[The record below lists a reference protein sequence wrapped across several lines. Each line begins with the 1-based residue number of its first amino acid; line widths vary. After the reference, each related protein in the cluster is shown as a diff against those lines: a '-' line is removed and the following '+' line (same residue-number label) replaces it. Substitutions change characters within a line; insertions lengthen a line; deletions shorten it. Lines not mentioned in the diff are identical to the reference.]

1 MFNQEFFI
9 MFIPKFIEIFTELCL
24 IGILAKTKLKTNITK
39 IIFSSLIL
47 IIFTHIFS
55 ICIPRYY
62 LPFITCFLFFIASS
76 IIYKSPILKT
86 LFSTI
91 ITTLLLVILD
101 FIVAMIFIA
110 LNFNHLY
117 SPTLLTTIIGNIFF
131 IFLLILTTFYI
142 YYKNLNLSVQDN
154 YSRINFI
161 PLVSNILVTFF
172 LILPNILIVGI
183 YYQKQTLPLS
193 IIFVNITA
201 IILSFFL
208 SIYNTNKNTSL
219 IRTEQ
224 ELEFQKNYT
233 STLENLVDSLR
244 TFKHDFNN
252 TLQLLYG
259 YIQIESID
267 GLKKTFQQVL
277 DESKTINSLSKLN
290 PDKIKNPHL
299 YGLLSAKNNL
309 AVENNISLD
318 INIDADIKDID
329 MKIFDFSRILG
340 IFLDNAIEATLDA
353 KYKKICFNMKEQNNC
368 IEILIQNTYN
378 QLALST
384 TEIFDKGKSS
394 KGENRGL
401 GLYEVK
407 RLLSRYKNSTLNTY
421 TEDCY
426 FCQKL
431 SIPLVKETINV

>member
-1 MFNQEFFI
+1 MLLLFLNYN
-9 MFIPKFIEIFTELCL
+9 PLATPTLFTSLV
-24 IGILAKTKLKTNITK
+24 ANIT
-39 IIFSSLIL
+39 FSFFLIL
-47 IIFTHIFS
+47 IT
-55 ICIPRYY
+55 
-62 LPFITCFLFFIASS
+62 FF
-76 IIYKSPILKT
+76 
-86 LFSTI
+86 
-91 ITTLLLVILD
+91 
-101 FIVAMIFIA
+101 
-110 LNFNHLY
+110 
-117 SPTLLTTIIGNIFF
+117 
-131 IFLLILTTFYI
+131 I
-142 YYKNLNLSVQDN
+142 YYKNLHLSLET
-154 YSRINFI
+154 NFSKLTTV
-161 PLVSNILVTFF
+161 PLLSNIIITFF
-172 LILPNILIVGI
+172 LIVPNILIVGI
-183 YYQKQTLPLS
+183 YYQNQTLPFS
-193 IIFVNITA
+193 IIFVNIAA

-208 SIYNTNKNTSL
+208 SIYNTKKNASL

-224 ELEFQKNYT
+224 ELEFQKNYA

-252 TLQLLYG
+252 TLQILYG
-259 YIQIESID
+259 YIQIENID
-267 GLKKTFQQVL
+267 GLKKTFHQVL

-318 INIDADIKDID
+318 IDINADIENID

-353 KYKKICFNMKEQNNC
+353 KYKKICFSMKEEDNC

-384 TEIFDKGKSS
+384 KEIYDKGKSS

-407 RLLSRYKNSTLNTY
+407 KLLSKYKNCNLETY
-421 TEDCY
+421 TDDCY

-431 SIPLVKETINV
+431 NIPLIKETINI